1 MNRRALPVTLT
12 LLLGGCVYY
21 NGLWNAHRYAR
32 DARKQERAGQ
42 GDAAVQN
49 WSLAAVEAESVATHH
64 PHSGWLPEA
73 LVTAA
78 EGLAGSNACPDA
90 GTRLDRATALTANR
104 ALVERIALVR
114 SRCALRA
121 EDYAAA
127 ETFAEP
133 VLNSK
138 DRDRR
143 EEAAL
148 FAGRGA
154 RGAGR
159 LDTAVALFGRSG
171 RRDAGVEEFLTLV
184 DAGRTGRADTLCDAL
199 VARKP
204 LETDWDSMFVALAR
218 VAGPAATS
226 AVVGRV
232 VPRARLTAGARARI
246 YLDDGYRLLASGDV
260 PAADARFVQAGEVAA
275 DSAEADLARV
285 ARLQARAARAES
297 LDSVAA
303 VSTDLLPL
311 TQHGSGVGAARRLQQ
326 VLEQLGGKD
335 SSIAGTFRRGELAR
349 DSLQAPPL
357 AAALLIG
364 FAQQHPTSLFAP
376 KAIVAA
382 IPLAPGRSDSL
393 TRVLQGSYATSPYTL
408 ALNGAASPEYTEAE
422 DSLARLFGI
431 RARQSRS
438 AGVASEARWT
448 VPETGPRGPLLDPPE
463 IKPVPPRVL
472 RPNSPRPRA
481 VSDTAL

>member
-1 MNRRALPVTLT
+1 MNRRALPAALT

-21 NGLWNAHRYAR
+21 NGLWNAHRYAH
-32 DARKQERAGQ
+32 DARKQERGGQ
-42 GDAAVQN
+42 GDAAIQN
-49 WSLAAVEAESVATHH
+49 WSLAAVEAESVAAHH

-73 LVTAA
+73 LVTAG
-78 EGLAGSNACPDA
+78 EGLAGSNECQSAV
-90 GTRLDRATALTANR
+90 TTLDRAAPLTANT
-104 ALVERIALVR
+104 ALLERIALVR

-121 EDYAAA
+121 EDYEAA
-127 ETFAEP
+127 EAYAEP
-133 VLNSK
+133 VLNSR
-138 DRDRR
+138 DRERR

-159 LDTAVALFGRSG
+159 LDTAVVLFGRSR

-184 DAGRTGRADTLCDAL
+184 AAGRTGRADTLCDSL
-199 VARKP
+199 VARQP

-218 VAGPAATS
+218 AAGSAAAS

-246 YLDDGYRLLASGDV
+246 YLDDGYRLLASEDV
-260 PAADARFVQAGEVAA
+260 PSADARFVQAGDVAS
-275 DSAEADLARV
+275 DSAEADVARV

-297 LDSVAA
+297 LDSLAA
-303 VSTDLLPL
+303 VSTDLAPL

-326 VLEQLGGKD
+326 ILEQLGGKD
-335 SSIAGTFRRGELAR
+335 SSVAGMFRRGELAR

-382 IPLAPGRSDSL
+382 IPLVPDRSDSL
-393 TRVLQGSYATSPYTL
+393 THVLQGTYRTSPYTL
-408 ALNGAASPEYTEAE
+408 ALNGASSPGYTQAE

-431 RARQSRS
+431 RARQTRT
-438 AGVASEARWT
+438 AGLAGEMRWAA
-448 VPETGPRGPLLDPPE
+448 PPTGPRGPLLDPPE
-463 IKPVPPRVL
+463 PKPVPPRA
-472 RPNSPRPRA
+472 RPTPSRPRA